1 MKIDDAELE
10 YTARAVFIMNE
21 SARELY
27 DTWEE
32 LSSFIVSMAYRY
44 KDTNTSFSTGGFQL
58 TFFTGHD
65 GEIICRPSVT
75 SYVANRYLEMNA
87 HKLAAQ

>member
-21 SARELY
+21 SAREKY
-27 DTWEE
+27 HSWED
-32 LSSFIVSMAYRY
+32 LKSFIVSMAYMA

-65 GEIICRPSVT
+65 GEINCRASVS